1 MAAGRGTGEHVEF
14 DETALGGLIEESQ
27 DTHADALRAAR
38 EPLRDMVDIG
48 QQSRAGRGTDADEN
62 AAFASENGSRLA
74 RTAKRAGGL
83 LAATGVIAAF
93 ADFIARPAFAASGTD
108 VQVLQTASS
117 IEVLA
122 VSTYKTALGLPYI
135 GGSTANPV
143 IKAFASTTMSQ
154 HTDHLAAFQAA
165 TTALGG
171 TKQTKPDPAFVPVVD
186 KAVASI
192 TKASPSNGA
201 LLVVALAQ
209 ELENIAAETY
219 VNNMSLLSDA
229 NAKKV
234 TASIMGVEAQH
245 VAILNAV
252 QALLKAGDAADI
264 TLPPPAAK
272 LPAAAGSVGFPNS
285 FYPTSSA
292 APAMQGAM

>member
-1 MAAGRGTGEHVEF
+1 MDF

-27 DTHADALRAAR
+27 DSHADALRAAR
-38 EPLRDMVDIG
+38 EPLRDMVELG
-48 QQSRAGRGTDADEN
+48 REQRASGGLDAAEN
-62 AAFASENGSRLA
+62 RAFASENKRRLTS
-74 RTAKRAGGL
+74 TALRAGGV
-83 LAATGVIAAF
+83 LAGAGVIAAV
-93 ADFIARPAFAASGTD
+93 ADFVGQPAFAASGTD

-122 VSTYKTALGLPYI
+122 VSTYKTALTLPYI
-135 GGSTANPV
+135 GGSSANAV
-143 IKAFASTTMSQ
+143 IKAFATTTMKQ
-154 HTDHLAAFQAA
+154 HAEHLAAFQAA

-171 TKQTKPDPAFVPVVD
+171 AKQTAPDPTFVPVVD
-186 KAVASI
+186 AAVKSI
-192 TKASPSNGA
+192 TKASGSKGA
-201 LLVVALAQ
+201 LLVVALAI

-219 VNNMSLLSDA
+219 VNNMSLLTSA

-245 VAILNAV
+245 VAVLNAV
-252 QALLKAGDAADI
+252 QALLKAGAAADI

-285 FYPTSSA
+285 FYPTSNA
-292 APAMQGAM
+292 APAAQGAK

>member
-1 MAAGRGTGEHVEF
+1 VVAA
-14 DETALGGLIEESQ
+14 I
-27 DTHADALRAAR
+27 ADF
-38 EPLRDMVDIG
+38 IG
-48 QQSRAGRGTDADEN
+48 SP
-62 AAFASENGSRLA
+62 AFAS
-74 RTAKRAGGL
+74 
-83 LAATGVIAAF
+83 
-93 ADFIARPAFAASGTD
+93 SGTD

-122 VSTYKTALGLPYI
+122 VSTYKTALTLPYI
-135 GGSTANPV
+135 GGSAANPV
-143 IKAFASTTMSQ
+143 IKAFATTTMGQ
-154 HTDHLAAFQAA
+154 HADHLAAFQAA

-171 TKQTKPDPAFVPVVD
+171 KKQTSPDPAFVPVVQ

-192 TKASPSNGA
+192 TKASAADGA
-201 LLVVALAQ
+201 LAVVALAI

-219 VNNMSLLSDA
+219 VNNMSLLANA

-252 QALLKAGDAADI
+252 QALLKAGASADI

-272 LPAAAGSVGFPNS
+272 LPAAAGSVGFPNA
-285 FYPTSSA
+285 FYPVSSA
-292 APAMQGAM
+292 APASQGAL

>member
-1 MAAGRGTGEHVEF
+1 MAIGGEYVEF
-14 DETALGGLIEESQ
+14 DETALRGLIEESQ
-27 DTHADALRAAR
+27 DIHADGVRAAS
-38 EPLRDMVDIG
+38 EPLADMVDLG
-48 QQSRAGRGTDADEN
+48 RQGRAGGGQDEDEN
-62 AAFASENGSRLA
+62 RAFARENRSRLA
-74 RTAKRAGGL
+74 RTARRAGGL

-93 ADFIARPAFAASGTD
+93 ADFIGSPAFAASGTD

-143 IKAFASTTMSQ
+143 VKAFATTTMSQ
-154 HTDHLAAFQAA
+154 HEQHLAAFQAA

-171 TKQTKPDPAFVPVVD
+171 TKQTKPDPAFVPVV
-186 KAVASI
+186 KAAVASI
-192 TKASPSNGA
+192 TKASASQGA
-201 LLVVALAQ
+201 LLVVGLAQ
-209 ELENIAAETY
+209 ERENIAAETY
-219 VNNMSLLSDA
+219 VNNMSLLSNA

-272 LPAAAGSVGFPNS
+272 LPAAAGSVGFPNA
-285 FYPTSSA
+285 FYPTSKA
-292 APAMQGAM
+292 APATQGALS

>member
-1 MAAGRGTGEHVEF
+1 MPIQGEHVEI
-14 DETALGGLIEESQ
+14 DETALGGLIEESR

-38 EPLRDMVDIG
+38 EPLADMVDLG
-48 QQSRAGRGTDADEN
+48 RQARAGSGPDAEESRVFADKN
-62 AAFASENGSRLA
+62 RRWLASTAA
-74 RTAKRAGGL
+74 RAGGL
-83 LAATGVIAAF
+83 LAATGVVAAIA
-93 ADFIARPAFAASGTD
+93 DCIGSPAFAASGTD

-122 VSTYKTALGLPYI
+122 VATYKTALTLPYI
-135 GGSTANPV
+135 GGTAANPV
-143 IKAFASTTMSQ
+143 IKAFAKTTMSQ
-154 HTDHLAAFQAA
+154 HADHLAAFQAA
-165 TTALGG
+165 TKSLGG
-171 TKQTKPDPAFVPVVD
+171 VKQTKPDPAFVPVVN

-192 TKASPSNGA
+192 TKASDSAGA
-201 LLVVALAQ
+201 LLVVGLAL

-252 QALLKAGDAADI
+252 QALLKAGAGADI

-272 LPAAAGSVGFPNS
+272 LPAAAGSVGFPNA

-292 APAMQGAM
+292 APATQGAM

>member
-1 MAAGRGTGEHVEF
+1 MEI
-14 DETALGGLIEESQ
+14 DETALGGLIEESR
-27 DTHADALRAAR
+27 DTHADGVRASR
-38 EPLRDMVDIG
+38 EPLEQMVDLG
-48 QQSRAGRGTDADEN
+48 RQARAATSTDPDEN
-62 AAFASENGSRLA
+62 RAFAGENRQRLA
-74 RTAKRAGGL
+74 ATAARAGGV
-83 LAATGVIAAF
+83 LAATGVIAAI
-93 ADFIARPAFAASGTD
+93 ADLIGSPAFASTGTD

-122 VSTYKTALGLPYI
+122 IATYKTALTLSYI

-143 IKAFASTTMSQ
+143 IKAFATTTMGQ
-154 HTDHLAAFQAA
+154 HADHLAAFQAA

-171 TKQTKPDPAFVPVVD
+171 KKQAKPDPAFVPVVN
-186 KAVASI
+186 KAVTSI
-192 TKASPSNGA
+192 TKAPAASGA
-201 LLVVALAQ
+201 LLVVGLAL

-219 VNNMSLLSDA
+219 VNNMSLLTNA

-252 QALLKAGDAADI
+252 QALLKAGAGADI

-272 LPAAAGSVGFPNS
+272 LPAAAGSVGFPNA
-285 FYPTSSA
+285 FYPVSNA
-292 APAMQGAM
+292 APASQGAM

>member
-1 MAAGRGTGEHVEF
+1 MKF

-27 DTHADALRAAR
+27 DTHADAIRAAR
-38 EPLRDMVDIG
+38 EPLQDMVDLG
-48 QQSRAGRGTDADEN
+48 REARAGVGLDADQN
-62 AAFASENGSRLA
+62 QTFASENRRRLA
-74 RTAKRAGGL
+74 GTAKRAGSL
-83 LAATGVIAAF
+83 LAATGVIAAI
-93 ADFIARPAFAASGTD
+93 ADLIGSPAFASSGTD
-108 VQVLQTASS
+108 VQVLQTASA

-122 VSTYKTALGLPYI
+122 ISTYKTALTLSYI
-135 GGSTANPV
+135 GGSDANPV
-143 IKAFASTTMSQ
+143 IKAFATTTMGQ
-154 HTDHLAAFQAA
+154 HSDHLAAFQAA

-171 TKQTKPDPAFVPVVD
+171 KKQTKPDPAFVPVVD
-186 KAVASI
+186 KAVGSI
-192 TKASPSNGA
+192 TKASAADGA
-201 LLVVALAQ
+201 LLVVGLAL

-252 QALLKAGDAADI
+252 QALLKAGAAADI

-292 APAMQGAM
+292 APASQGALS

>member
-1 MAAGRGTGEHVEF
+1 MEI
-14 DETALGGLIEESQ
+14 DESALHGLMEQSQ
-27 DTHADALRAAR
+27 DTHADGVRAAR
-38 EPLRDMVDIG
+38 EPLENLVDL
-48 QQSRAGRGTDADEN
+48 
-62 AAFASENGSRLA
+62 GSQA
-74 RTAKRAGGL
+74 RTASTDPDENRAFARENRSRLTTTARRAGGV
-83 LAATGVIAAF
+83 LAGAGVVAAF
-93 ADFIARPAFAASGTD
+93 ADFIGGTAFASSGTD

-122 VSTYKTALGLPYI
+122 ISTYKTALTLPYI

-143 IKAFASTTMSQ
+143 LKAFATMTMAQ
-154 HTDHLAAFQAA
+154 HADHLAAFQAA

-171 TKQTKPDPAFVPVVD
+171 KKQSSPDPAFVPVVD

-192 TKASPSNGA
+192 TKATPTNGA
-201 LLVVALAQ
+201 LLVVGLAL

-219 VNNMSLLSDA
+219 VNNMSLLTSA

-252 QALLKAGDAADI
+252 QALLKAGDGADI

-272 LPAAAGSVGFPNS
+272 LPAAAGPVGFPNA
-285 FYPTSSA
+285 FYPVSSA
-292 APAMQGAM
+292 APATQGALA

>member
-1 MAAGRGTGEHVEF
+1 MDV

-38 EPLRDMVDIG
+38 GPLRDMVDLG
-48 QQSRAGRGTDADEN
+48 RQARAGRGLDATEN
-62 AAFASENGSRLA
+62 ASFARENGRRLRATA
-74 RTAKRAGGL
+74 RRAGGL
-83 LAATGVIAAF
+83 LAATGVIAAI
-93 ADFIARPAFAASGTD
+93 ADFIGGPAFAASGTD
-108 VQVLQTASS
+108 VQVLQTASG

-122 VSTYKTALGLPYI
+122 ISTYKTALGLPYI
-135 GGSTANPV
+135 GGSSANPV
-143 IKAFASTTMSQ
+143 IKAFATTTMQQ

-171 TKQTKPDPAFVPVVD
+171 TKQTKPDPAFVPVVNT
-186 KAVASI
+186 AVTSI
-192 TKASPSNGA
+192 TKASPSAGA
-201 LLVVALAQ
+201 LMVIALAL

-245 VAILNAV
+245 VSTLLAV
-252 QALLKAGDAADI
+252 QALLKAGAAADI
-264 TLPPPAAK
+264 TLPPPVAK
-272 LPAAAGSVGFPNS
+272 LPAAAGSVGFPNA
-285 FYPTSSA
+285 FYPTTNA
-292 APAMQGAM
+292 APASQGAM

>member
-1 MAAGRGTGEHVEF
+1 MEI
-14 DETALGGLIEESQ
+14 DETAFGGLIEESR

-38 EPLRDMVDIG
+38 EPLADLVDLG
-48 QQSRAGRGTDADEN
+48 HQARAGSGPDPDESRAFAEHNRRWLGTT
-62 AAFASENGSRLA
+62 A
-74 RTAKRAGGL
+74 RRAGGL
-83 LAATGVIAAF
+83 LAATGVIAAI
-93 ADFIARPAFAASGTD
+93 ADYIGGPAFASSGTD
-108 VQVLQTASS
+108 VQVLRTASS

-122 VSTYKTALGLPYI
+122 ISTYKTALTLPYI
-135 GGSTANPV
+135 GGSAANPV
-143 IKAFASTTMSQ
+143 IKAFAKTTMAQ
-154 HTDHLAAFQAA
+154 HSDHLAAFQSA
-165 TTALGG
+165 TTSLGG
-171 TKQTKPDPAFVPVVD
+171 AKQDKPDPAFVPVVS

-192 TKASPSNGA
+192 TKASSSQGA
-201 LLVVALAQ
+201 LLVVGLAL

-219 VNNMSLLSDA
+219 VNNMSLLSNA

-252 QALLKAGDAADI
+252 QALLKAGAGADI

-292 APAMQGAM
+292 APASQGAI

>member
-1 MAAGRGTGEHVEF
+1 VEF

-27 DTHADALRAAR
+27 DTHADALRAAS
-38 EPLRDMVDIG
+38 EPLRDMVDLG
-48 QQSRAGRGTDADEN
+48 RQTRAGQTLDTDEN
-62 AAFASENGSRLA
+62 RAFAGENRRRLA
-74 RTAKRAGGL
+74 QAAKRAGGL
-83 LAATGVIAAF
+83 LAATGVIAAV
-93 ADFIARPAFAASGTD
+93 ADFIGGPAFASSGTD

-143 IKAFASTTMSQ
+143 IKAFATTTMGQ
-154 HTDHLAAFQAA
+154 HAQHLAAFQSA

-171 TKQTKPDPAFVPVVD
+171 TKQDKPDPAFVPVVNQ
-186 KAVASI
+186 AVQAI
-192 TKASPSNGA
+192 TKATPSAGA
-201 LLVVALAQ
+201 LLVVGLAL

-219 VNNMSLLSDA
+219 VNNMSLLTDA
-229 NAKKV
+229 SAKKL

-245 VAILNAV
+245 AAILRAV

-264 TLPPPAAK
+264 TLPPPVAK
-272 LPAAAGSVGFPNS
+272 LPAAAGNAGFPNA
-285 FYPTSSA
+285 FYPTSNA
-292 APAMQGAM
+292 APATQGATS